1 MRRLAEFTRPRPRE
15 LVGPSP
21 APYMRRVRPPKHERR
36 AEAEGDRRNRANS
49 SGEARGESLE

>member
-1 MRRLAEFTRPRPRE
+1 MRRLAEFTLPLPGE
-15 LVGPSP
+15 LVGASP
-21 APYMRRVRPPKHERR
+21 APYMSRVRALKRERC

>member
-1 MRRLAEFTRPRPRE
+1 MRRLAEFTLPLPGE

-21 APYMRRVRPPKHERR
+21 APYMRRVRPPKCESC
-36 AEAEGDRRNRANS
+36 AAAEGDRRNRASS

>member
-1 MRRLAEFTRPRPRE
+1 MRRLAEFTLPLPGE

-21 APYMRRVRPPKHERR
+21 APYMRRVRPPNRERR

-49 SGEARGESLE
+49 TGQARGESIE

>member
-1 MRRLAEFTRPRPRE
+1 MRRLAEFTLPLPGE

-49 SGEARGESLE
+49 SGESLE